1 MPRPGHQPSRDDG
14 IAASEARSG
23 RFDRFRR
30 TRPRGPRSR
39 PAPGELA
46 TLEPW
51 SYAGAGSL
59 PGSPAPTDP
68 TIDIAVLVYRG
79 VSSTEVEL
87 VADALARPLGAAI
100 RLVSADPGPVV
111 AVEPARAIMTE
122 ALAAVPEPYGL
133 VVPGGLAWKRE
144 AARPEVEDWLRS
156 VAASARGVLAVS
168 TGSLLLASVGVLED
182 REATGHWLAG
192 DLLADLGAR
201 PSAARIVHGRLLV
214 TATGA
219 RSGVEAA
226 AELAKE
232 MRFAPR

>member
-1 MPRPGHQPSRDDG
+1 
-14 IAASEARSG
+14 
-23 RFDRFRR
+23 
-30 TRPRGPRSR
+30 
-39 PAPGELA
+39 
-46 TLEPW
+46 
-51 SYAGAGSL
+51 
-59 PGSPAPTDP
+59 
-68 TIDIAVLVYRG
+68 
-79 VSSTEVEL
+79 VEL
-87 VADALARPLGAAI
+87 VADALARPLGAAV

-111 AVEPARAIMTE
+111 AVEPARPIITE

-144 AARPEVEDWLRS
+144 AARPEVADWLHS
-156 VAASARGVLAVS
+156 AASTARGVLAVS

-192 DLLADLGAR
+192 DLLAGLGAR

-232 MRFAPR
+232 MRFAPP

>member
-1 MPRPGHQPSRDDG
+1 MVPRHRSRLGPRPAGPVRTG
-14 IAASEARSG
+14 GSG
-23 RFDRFRR
+23 
-30 TRPRGPRSR
+30 
-39 PAPGELA
+39 A
-46 TLEPW
+46 EPEV
-51 SYAGAGSL
+51 
-59 PGSPAPTDP
+59 
-68 TIDIAVLVYRG
+68 AVLVYRG

-87 VADALARPLGAAI
+87 VADALARPLAARV

-111 AVEPARAIMTE
+111 GVEPARAIVTE
-122 ALAAVPEPYGL
+122 PLDAAPEPYGL

-144 AARPEVEDWLRS
+144 AARPEVAAWLGHAIR
-156 VAASARGVLAVS
+156 SARGVLAVS
-168 TGSLLLASVGVLED
+168 TGSLLLASVGVLAD

-201 PSAARIVHGRLLV
+201 PSSARIVHGRLLV

-226 AELAKE
+226 ADLAKE